1 MKRKIIEE
9 SGKIKY
15 TKCKGS
21 AMGSIVSSPNS
32 YVDTLNSS
40 TTELTVLEDRA
51 FWNENTLQWAF

>member
-40 TTELTVLEDRA
+40 TTELTVFEDRA
-51 FWNENTLQWAF
+51 F